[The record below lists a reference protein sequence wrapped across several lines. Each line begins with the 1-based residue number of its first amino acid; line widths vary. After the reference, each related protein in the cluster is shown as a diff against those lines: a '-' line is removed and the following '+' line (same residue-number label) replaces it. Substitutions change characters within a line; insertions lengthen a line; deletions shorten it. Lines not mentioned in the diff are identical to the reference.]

1 MKQILIF
8 FPDQNTKSN
17 VGKEVKHVEESQ
29 RNGHHLSDEQH
40 QQQQRPNK
48 QTNNQNRRDRDRG
61 GDPRGGNGSH
71 VTAQNSSNTVH
82 TGNSSRG
89 GSENHEIHENNLP
102 PRLRGQ
108 QQKDQQGQHADHN
121 NGGHQRSADRGGRNK
136 GGSGGNKRGQPSHQ
150 GKKNCLGL
158 VVDFHPFFH
167 VCGDCILV

>member
-1 MKQILIF
+1 MKVFDKMKQILIC

-71 VTAQNSSNTVH
+71 VTAQNSNTVH

-136 GGSGGNKRGQPSHQ
+136 GGSGGNKRGQPTHQ
-150 GKKNCLGL
+150 GKKNCLG
-158 VVDFHPFFH
+158 
-167 VCGDCILV
+167 